1 MAYLALGVQGFQPRR
16 RQLVQLPHS
25 HVYCPLHHVQTLRQ
39 SAPPAA
45 DPSPGPSGEALGAR
59 GRLCAWRAMYPCL
72 PLPPAAKAVQAGR
85 FPHLCWLLAPA
96 LTAAPALC
104 RPQLGR
110 SVTDYI
116 GAANDEVTLLVQVE
130 TRQCYEDLEV
140 GAALIL
146 LTGG

>member
-1 MAYLALGVQGFQPRR
+1 
-16 RQLVQLPHS
+16 
-25 HVYCPLHHVQTLRQ
+25 
-39 SAPPAA
+39 
-45 DPSPGPSGEALGAR
+45 
-59 GRLCAWRAMYPCL
+59 MYPCL